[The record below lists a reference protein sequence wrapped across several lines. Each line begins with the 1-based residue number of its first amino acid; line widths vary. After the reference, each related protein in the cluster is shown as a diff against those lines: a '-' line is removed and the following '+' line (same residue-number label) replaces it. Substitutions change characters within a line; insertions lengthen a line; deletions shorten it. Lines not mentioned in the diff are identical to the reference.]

1 MATIKDVAREA
12 GLTVGTVSRVL
23 NNRGY
28 ISQATRDK
36 VYEVMKQLN
45 YQPNE
50 VARSLSK
57 QKTNTIGVI
66 VPHIVHPYFAK
77 LISNLERAASEEKYK
92 LLLCN
97 SREERELE
105 LEYLEML
112 KSNRVAGLV
121 LCSATVKTEALMGLD
136 IPVVTIERNVG
147 SGTASVECDNYQ
159 GGVLAATEL
168 IRCGCKYMI
177 NFGGVDKTEMPA
189 DSREAGF
196 VDTCKKY
203 GVTGVTS
210 KTQENEYYAM
220 EYHEYIEKVIKENP
234 DADGIFASS
243 DLIAAQ
249 VLQVCWKLG
258 LAVPERMKVVGFDDV
273 NIASLTT
280 PPITT
285 VRQPVTEMAK
295 TAVQLIIKRNRGE
308 MVPTKT
314 VLPVTLVKRG
324 TTDQTKVRDSGK
336 ELS

>member
-28 ISQATRDK
+28 ISEATRNR
-36 VYEVMKQLN
+36 VHQVMKELN

-57 QKTNTIGVI
+57 SKTNTIGVI

-77 LISNLERAASEEKYK
+77 LISNLEKAASDRGFKI
-92 LLLCN
+92 LLCN
-97 SREERELE
+97 SREERERE

-121 LCSATVKTEALMGLD
+121 LCSATVKTESLESLD
-136 IPVVTIERNVG
+136 IPVITIERNVG
-147 SGTASVECDNYQ
+147 TGTASVECDNYQ
-159 GGVLAATEL
+159 GGVLAAKHL
-168 IRCGCKYMI
+168 IACGCKYII
-177 NFGGVDKTEMPA
+177 NFSGVDKTEMPA
-189 DSREAGF
+189 DSREVGF
-196 VDTCKKY
+196 LDMCRQY
-203 GVTGVTS
+203 GVDGVACKS
-210 KTQENEYYAM
+210 QENQYYAM
-220 EYHEYIEKVIKENP
+220 EYHEYIEKIMTENP
-234 DADGIFASS
+234 KTDGIFASS

-249 VLQVCWKLG
+249 VLQVCAKLG
-258 LAVPERMKVVGFDDV
+258 LRVPEQVKVVGFDDV

-285 VRQPVTEMAK
+285 VHQPVKEMAELS
-295 TAVQLIIKRNRGE
+295 VDLIMRSNKGE
-308 MVPTKT
+308 MIPTRT

-324 TTDQTKVRDSGK
+324 TTA
-336 ELS
+336 

>member
-28 ISQATRDK
+28 ISEATREK
-36 VYEVMKQLN
+36 VFQVMKELN

-57 QKTNTIGVI
+57 SKTNTIGVI

-77 LISNLERAASEEKYK
+77 LISNLEKAASDRGFKI
-92 LLLCN
+92 LLCN
-97 SREERELE
+97 SREERERE
-105 LEYLEML
+105 REYLEML

-121 LCSATVKTEALMGLD
+121 LCSATVKTEFLESLG
-136 IPVVTIERNVG
+136 IPVITIERNVG

-159 GGVLAATEL
+159 GGVLAAKHL
-168 IRCGCKYMI
+168 IACGCKYMI

-189 DSREAGF
+189 DSREVGF
-196 VDTCKKY
+196 LDMCRQY
-203 GVTGVTS
+203 GVDGIACKS
-210 KTQENEYYAM
+210 QENQYYAM
-220 EYHEYIEKVIKENP
+220 EYHEYIEKIITENP
-234 DADGIFASS
+234 KTDGIFASS

-249 VLQVCWKLG
+249 VLQVCAKLG
-258 LAVPERMKVVGFDDV
+258 LKVPEQVKVVGFDDV
-273 NIASLTT
+273 NVASLTT

-285 VRQPVTEMAK
+285 VHQPVREMAEMS
-295 TAVQLIIKRNRGE
+295 VDLIVRSNKGE
-308 MVPTKT
+308 MIPTRT

-324 TTDQTKVRDSGK
+324 TTA
-336 ELS
+336 

>member
-57 QKTNTIGVI
+57 QKTNTVGVI

-77 LISNLERAASEEKYK
+77 LISNLERAASERKYK
-92 LLLCN
+92 ILLCN
-97 SREERELE
+97 SREEKERE

-121 LCSATVKTEALMGLD
+121 LCSASVKTEVLMDLD
-136 IPVVTIERNVG
+136 IPVITVERNVG

-159 GGVLAATEL
+159 GGVLAAREL
-168 IRCGCKYMI
+168 IRCGCKKVI
-177 NFGGVDKTEMPA
+177 NFGGVEKTEMPA
-189 DSREAGF
+189 DDREAGF
-196 VDTCKKY
+196 VDTCRKY
-203 GVTGVTS
+203 GVTGITS
-210 KTQENEYYAM
+210 KTRENEYYAM
-220 EYHEYIEKVIKENP
+220 EYHGYIEKVMKENP
-234 DADGIFASS
+234 DADGVFASS

-249 VLQVCWKLG
+249 VLQVCGKLHI
-258 LAVPERMKVVGFDDV
+258 AVPGQMKVVGFDDV
-273 NIASLTT
+273 NISSLTT

-285 VRQPVTEMAK
+285 VRQPVKEMAE
-295 TAVQLIIKRNRGE
+295 TAIDLIIKKNQGQ

-314 VLPVTLVKRG
+314 VLPVTLIRRE
-324 TTDQTKVRDSGK
+324 TT
-336 ELS
+336 

>member
-28 ISQATRDK
+28 ISEATRNR
-36 VYEVMKQLN
+36 VHQVMKELN

-57 QKTNTIGVI
+57 SKTNTIGVI

-77 LISNLERAASEEKYK
+77 LISNLEKAASDRGFKI
-92 LLLCN
+92 LLCN
-97 SREERELE
+97 SREERERE

-121 LCSATVKTEALMGLD
+121 LCSATVKTESLESLD
-136 IPVVTIERNVG
+136 IPVITIERNVG
-147 SGTASVECDNYQ
+147 TGTASVECDNYQ
-159 GGVLAATEL
+159 GGVLAARHL
-168 IRCGCKYMI
+168 IACGCKYII
-177 NFGGVDKTEMPA
+177 NFSGVDKTEMPA
-189 DSREAGF
+189 DSREVGF
-196 VDTCKKY
+196 LDMCRQY
-203 GVTGVTS
+203 GVDGVACKS
-210 KTQENEYYAM
+210 QENQYYAM
-220 EYHEYIEKVIKENP
+220 EYHEYIEKIITENP
-234 DADGIFASS
+234 KTDGIFASS

-249 VLQVCWKLG
+249 VLQVCAKLG
-258 LAVPERMKVVGFDDV
+258 LRVPEQVKVVGFDDV

-285 VRQPVTEMAK
+285 VHQPVKEMAELS
-295 TAVQLIIKRNRGE
+295 VDLIMRSNKGE
-308 MVPTKT
+308 MIPTRT

-324 TTDQTKVRDSGK
+324 TTA
-336 ELS
+336 

>member
-28 ISQATRDK
+28 ISEATRNR
-36 VYEVMKQLN
+36 VHQVMKELN

-57 QKTNTIGVI
+57 SKTNTIGVI

-77 LISNLERAASEEKYK
+77 LISNLEKAASDRGFKI
-92 LLLCN
+92 LLCN
-97 SREERELE
+97 SREERERE

-121 LCSATVKTEALMGLD
+121 LCSATVKTESLESLD
-136 IPVVTIERNVG
+136 IPVITIERNVG
-147 SGTASVECDNYQ
+147 TGTASVECDNYQ
-159 GGVLAATEL
+159 GGVLAAKHL
-168 IRCGCKYMI
+168 IACGCKYII
-177 NFGGVDKTEMPA
+177 NFSGVDKTEMPA
-189 DSREAGF
+189 DSREVGF
-196 VDTCKKY
+196 LDMCRQY
-203 GVTGVTS
+203 GVDGVACKS
-210 KTQENEYYAM
+210 QENQYYAM
-220 EYHEYIEKVIKENP
+220 EYHEYIEKIITENP
-234 DADGIFASS
+234 KTDGIFASS

-249 VLQVCWKLG
+249 VLQVCAKLG
-258 LAVPERMKVVGFDDV
+258 LRVPEQVKVVGFDDV

-285 VRQPVTEMAK
+285 VHQPVKEMAELS
-295 TAVQLIIKRNRGE
+295 VDLIMRSNKGE
-308 MVPTKT
+308 MIPTRT

-324 TTDQTKVRDSGK
+324 TTA
-336 ELS
+336 

>member
-28 ISQATRDK
+28 ISEATRNK
-36 VYEVMKQLN
+36 VHQVMKELN

-57 QKTNTIGVI
+57 SKTNTIGVI

-77 LISNLERAASEEKYK
+77 LISNLEKAASDRGFKI
-92 LLLCN
+92 LLCN
-97 SREERELE
+97 SREERERE

-121 LCSATVKTEALMGLD
+121 LCSATVKTESLESLD
-136 IPVVTIERNVG
+136 IPVITIERNVG
-147 SGTASVECDNYQ
+147 TGTASVECDNYQ
-159 GGVLAATEL
+159 GGVLAAKHL
-168 IRCGCKYMI
+168 IACGCKYII
-177 NFGGVDKTEMPA
+177 NFSGVDKTEMPA
-189 DSREAGF
+189 DSREVGF
-196 VDTCKKY
+196 LDMCRQY
-203 GVTGVTS
+203 GVDGVACKS
-210 KTQENEYYAM
+210 QENQYYAM
-220 EYHEYIEKVIKENP
+220 EYHEYIEKIITENP
-234 DADGIFASS
+234 KTDGIFASS

-249 VLQVCWKLG
+249 VLQVCAKLG
-258 LAVPERMKVVGFDDV
+258 LRVPEQVKVVGFDDV

-285 VRQPVTEMAK
+285 VHQPVKEMAELS
-295 TAVQLIIKRNRGE
+295 VDLIMRSNKGE
-308 MVPTKT
+308 MIPTRT

-324 TTDQTKVRDSGK
+324 TTA
-336 ELS
+336 

>member
-28 ISQATRDK
+28 ISEATRNK
-36 VYEVMKQLN
+36 VHQVMKELN

-57 QKTNTIGVI
+57 SKTNTIGVI

-77 LISNLERAASEEKYK
+77 LISNLEKAASDRGFKI
-92 LLLCN
+92 LLCN
-97 SREERELE
+97 SREERERE

-121 LCSATVKTEALMGLD
+121 LCSATVKTESLESLD
-136 IPVVTIERNVG
+136 IPVITIERNVG
-147 SGTASVECDNYQ
+147 TGTASVECDNYQ
-159 GGVLAATEL
+159 GGVLAARHL
-168 IRCGCKYMI
+168 IACGCKYII
-177 NFGGVDKTEMPA
+177 NFSGVDKTEMPA
-189 DSREAGF
+189 DSREVGF
-196 VDTCKKY
+196 LDMCRQY
-203 GVTGVTS
+203 GVDGVACKS
-210 KTQENEYYAM
+210 QENQYYAM
-220 EYHEYIEKVIKENP
+220 EYHEYIEKIITENP
-234 DADGIFASS
+234 KTDGIFASS

-249 VLQVCWKLG
+249 VLQVCAKLG
-258 LAVPERMKVVGFDDV
+258 LRVPEQVKVVGFDDV

-285 VRQPVTEMAK
+285 VHQPVKEMAELS
-295 TAVQLIIKRNRGE
+295 VDLIMRSNKGE
-308 MVPTKT
+308 MIPTRT

-324 TTDQTKVRDSGK
+324 TTA
-336 ELS
+336 

>member
-28 ISQATRDK
+28 ISEATRNR
-36 VYEVMKQLN
+36 VYQVMKELN

-57 QKTNTIGVI
+57 SKTNTIGVI

-77 LISNLERAASEEKYK
+77 LISNLEKAASDRGFKI
-92 LLLCN
+92 LLCN
-97 SREERELE
+97 SREERERE

-121 LCSATVKTEALMGLD
+121 LCSATVKTESLESLD
-136 IPVVTIERNVG
+136 IPVITIERNVG
-147 SGTASVECDNYQ
+147 TGTASVECDNYQ
-159 GGVLAATEL
+159 GGVLAAKHL
-168 IRCGCKYMI
+168 IACGCKYII
-177 NFGGVDKTEMPA
+177 NFSGVEKTEMPA
-189 DSREAGF
+189 DSREVGF
-196 VDTCKKY
+196 LDMCRQY
-203 GVTGVTS
+203 GVDGVAS
-210 KTQENEYYAM
+210 KSQENQYYAM
-220 EYHEYIEKVIKENP
+220 EYHEYIEKIITENP
-234 DADGIFASS
+234 KTDGIFASS

-249 VLQVCWKLG
+249 VLQVCAKLG
-258 LAVPERMKVVGFDDV
+258 LRVPEQVKVVGFDDV

-285 VRQPVTEMAK
+285 VHQPVKEMAEMS
-295 TAVQLIIKRNRGE
+295 VDLIVRSNKGE
-308 MVPTKT
+308 MIPTRT

-324 TTDQTKVRDSGK
+324 TTA
-336 ELS
+336 